1 MFVTLPE
8 GFLNRAMREKA
19 DVVGEPVLLARHCP
33 LCGDELVGFNTET
46 LNQRF
51 KQHARNRHK
60 KEYAQIRR
68 EID

>member
-1 MFVTLPE
+1 MEVQNYL
-8 GFLNRAMREKA
+8 AEK
-19 DVVGEPVLLARHCP
+19 GWQFKKARDQFCVQVCP